1 MPLIELPDGTN
12 LFVKSNDPKDIEQA
26 KIDFTKKRNTG
37 SSGSLAGD
45 IGRGIAAG
53 VVSIPQGLV
62 TIPTTG
68 IDLLFNTEVTDNV
81 NEFFEGIKPEVEG
94 TAGKTAQII
103 AQFGIPGLGTASAL
117 SKLSK
122 AKQLGAI
129 GAVDAAVATD
139 DVDTFADMIFDK
151 ESDEERIKNL
161 AGRDAAA
168 ARLKERMQVF
178 AETASF
184 VYAAPKVVGGAFKAA
199 GAGLDIAAPA
209 VGAGL
214 DLISPYMTALANK
227 VNPDRAIAA
236 ATKADRNMFDHLR
249 KKFSYGG
256 MFEQT
261 AKNNK
266 LISDVLQAEKKYA
279 SDLGLASAD
288 AFDNI
293 RRTME
298 AAIKGGKLNDKDA
311 LEFVKSLS
319 TYRSPLLV
327 VEREFPTLTG
337 NAKKAK
343 MKQLQDESL
352 KKIKSFEGSGNK
364 IDYEGLGIDPD
375 NYVSSIVQNNKGIFA
390 QEEKLLYD
398 AVKGKEGKTIAG
410 LTLDTPFV
418 QALLDNRGFYGRTL
432 YRSMMDIGFEPTKE
446 VYDTAINKII
456 TVFDIPNSE
465 KGRSMAVQ
473 IFNDLKD
480 PHNIKNAH
488 ETPIMHV
495 NNIKGGQLKGKTLK
509 NLPEIRE
516 ALGEIRPQAYKEG
529 SEWRQALTDETVAA
543 GSTIS
548 KVAALVGN
556 IKVYDDIRYLND
568 NALAQGTTPFL
579 KTVKDLEAVNIN
591 TLDPQ
596 TKKLRNTITIKD
608 KTGKDVKYLKF
619 SDDQG
624 ALQDTYAPEV
634 FFDALTGSTKANR
647 IIAPDILMGAYKGL
661 LALKT
666 IGQYNKTLLSVG
678 AHIRNNTSIP
688 LFAAMN
694 GNLGPSA
701 DFLGTL
707 KKSFAGVLDPKG
719 KTKYNKELKEGRE
732 YGIVVGRGTQLEEIA
747 DLASYADRDIGLMK
761 KLQSNGLTGRIIKA
775 ANVAR
780 KPIERV
786 YTGSDNAARW
796 INWNGEQAKLAK
808 VIADSA
814 DDAFIPVNAAKSFSN
829 PNIQK
834 LIRLDGT
841 INIGQLRSAGDDA
854 LDKFIKG
861 EAADIALNVT
871 PTYSRTPEIVKQL
884 KFIPVFGN
892 FTAFPS
898 EIIRNTGN
906 TISRSIK
913 ELTSNNAE
921 LQKVGMRRITSA
933 LTTTVGVPAGLVAT
947 GLALTGA
954 KQEQIDAYKRSFAAP
969 WEKTATMIPT
979 STDAAGNITGFINY
993 SYTNPYDF
1001 LQRPIK
1007 AVLNAVA
1014 TGNRNEASLMSI
1026 ASNSMIDM
1034 AGEIGNPFLSTSI
1047 GANSLLEAYAGKTS
1061 TGKIIYNESDELG
1074 DKGWK
1079 STAHILN
1086 SISPTALPVSIKV
1099 DAEGTQFVPKDF
1111 VTAAASVFTGE
1122 EDLISPKGKPIDV
1135 AETMVQAFSGIKV
1148 VKPQLERS
1156 LYYKAAES
1164 KRAIR
1169 ETTNEFN
1176 RLLRSNDRKNAES
1189 FIKGYINTNEDR
1201 YNSLRTLYTAI
1212 EDARTLGVPD
1222 YAISEQLKIAKVANR
1237 DLVMLGIFKPSEVNQ
1252 DVLNFA
1258 LQGTDIKAPQNVPIG
1273 DLASAS
1279 IDLTGQSLQGQFE
1292 APNLAQPSRASQ
1304 LLREEEEKKILGI

>member
-1 MPLIELPDGTN
+1 MPLVVLEDGRR
-12 LFVKSNDPKDIEQA
+12 LFVDSNDPKEIEQA
-26 KIDFTKKRNTG
+26 KQKSMKRKRTG

-94 TAGKTAQII
+94 TAGKTAQLI

-122 AKQLGAI
+122 VKQLGAI

-184 VYAAPKVVGGAFKAA
+184 VYAAPKVVGGTLKTA
-199 GAGLDIAAPA
+199 G
-209 VGAGL
+209 VGL
-214 DLISPYMTALANK
+214 DLIAPYMSALAKKASPNE
-227 VNPDRAIAA
+227 ALAS
-236 ATKADRNMFDHLR
+236 ATKADKSLFDYLRRNFT
-249 KKFSYGG
+249 YGG
-256 MFEQT
+256 TFEQT

-266 LISDVLQAEKKYA
+266 LISDVFQTQKAYA
-279 SDLGLASAD
+279 SNLGLEIAD
-288 AFDNI
+288 AGDKI

-298 AAIKGGKLNDKDA
+298 DAVSRGGKLNDKDS
-311 LEFVKSLS
+311 LELVKSIS
-319 TYRSPLLV
+319 TYRAPLLA
-327 VEREFPTLTG
+327 VERQFPLLADDAKRIK
-337 NAKKAK
+337 AKK
-343 MKQLQDESL
+343 LQDEAF

-364 IDYEGLGIDPD
+364 IDYEALGIDPN
-375 NYVSSIVQNNKGIFA
+375 NYISSIVKNNKTIFELE
-390 QEEKLLYD
+390 QKLLFDLVSDKTNVAGLTLDKNFKDALFKNRGLYGTTLYRAIMDDGFQPSKEVYD
-398 AVKGKEGKTIAG
+398 AAINKIKTIAG
-410 LTLDTPFV
+410 LEGDPLGT
-418 QALLDNRGFYGRTL
+418 
-432 YRSMMDIGFEPTKE
+432 SK
-446 VYDTAINKII
+446 AI
-456 TVFDIPNSE
+456 
-465 KGRSMAVQ
+465 Q
-473 IFNDLKD
+473 IFDDIRN
-480 PHNIKNAH
+480 PKNSLNSY
-488 ETPIMHV
+488 ETPDLLV
-495 NNIKGGQLKGKTLK
+495 NNIKGGLLKGKTLK
-509 NLPEIRE
+509 NLPEVRE
-516 ALGEIRPQAYKEG
+516 ALGEITPLTYKEG
-529 SEWRQALTDETVAA
+529 SEWRKALVDETFAA
-543 GSTIS
+543 TSTIS
-548 KVAALVGN
+548 KIATSVGN

-579 KTVKDLEAVNIN
+579 KTVDDLTEQGIN
-591 TLDPQ
+591 TLRVPKTDP
-596 TKKLRNTITIKD
+596 
-608 KTGKDVKYLKF
+608 KTGKKLPGGLRDDVTIDGVEYVKF
-619 SDDQG
+619 NDMQG
-624 ALQDTYAPEV
+624 ALQNTYAPKV
-634 FFDALTGSTKANR
+634 FVDAVTGSSKDFMQNM
-647 IIAPDILMGAYKGL
+647 PSILKNTYKGL

-666 IGQYNKTLLSVG
+666 VGQYNKTLLSVG
-678 AHIRNNTSIP
+678 AHIRNNTSVPI
-688 LFAAMN
+688 FAAMN

-701 DFLGTL
+701 EFT
-707 KKSFAGVLDPKG
+707 KTFQKSFAGVFDPRQ
-719 KTKYNKELKEGRE
+719 KTKYNKDIKEAKE
-732 YGIVVGRGTQLEEIA
+732 YGVVVGRGTQLEEIA
-747 DLASYADRDIGLMK
+747 DLASYATEDVALMK
-761 KLQSNGLTGRIIKA
+761 KLQSKGITNKLQKA
-775 ANVAR
+775 L

-814 DDAFIPVNAAKSFSN
+814 DNTFIPVNAAKSFSN

-834 LIRLDGT
+834 FIRPDST
-841 INIGQLRSAGDDA
+841 INVGDLRSAGDDA
-854 LDKFIKG
+854 LDKFIKS

-871 PTYSRTPEIVKQL
+871 PTYSRVPEVVKQL
-884 KFIPVFGN
+884 KFIPVIGN

-906 TISRSIK
+906 TISRGVK
-913 ELTSNNAE
+913 ELASNNAE
-921 LQKVGMRRITSA
+921 LQKVGMRRLTSA
-933 LTTTVGVPAGLVAT
+933 LTTTVGVPAGLTAA
-947 GLALTGA
+947 GLALTGSD
-954 KQEQIDAYKRSFAAP
+954 KEQIDAYKRSFAAP

-979 STDAAGNITGFINY
+979 STDEAGNITGFINY

-1001 LQRPIK
+1001 LQRPVR

-1026 ASNSMIDM
+1026 AGNSMIDM
-1034 AGEIGNPFLSTSI
+1034 AGEMADPFLSTSI
-1047 GANSLLEAYAGKTS
+1047 GANALLEAKAGKTS

-1074 DKGWK
+1074 DKSWK
-1079 STAHILN
+1079 STAHVFN
-1086 SISPTALPVSIKV
+1086 SIAPTALPFSVQV
-1099 DAEGTQFVPKDF
+1099 DAEGTQFVSKDF
-1111 VTAAASVFTGE
+1111 VTAAASIFTGE

-1176 RLLRSNDRKNAES
+1176 RLLRSNNRRDAES
-1189 FIKGYINTNEDR
+1189 FVKGYINTNKDR

-1237 DLVMLGIFKPSEVNQ
+1237 DLVMLGIFKPSEINQ

-1258 LQGTDIKAPQNVPIG
+1258 LQGTDIKAPQEVPIG

-1279 IDLTGQSLQGQFE
+1279 INLTGQSLQGQFQT
-1292 APNLAQPSRASQ
+1292 PDLTPPGSSVSRASQ

>member
-1 MPLIELPDGTN
+1 MPLIKLPDGTN
-12 LFVKSNDPKDIEQA
+12 LFVKSDDPKDIEQA
-26 KIDFTKKRNTG
+26 KINFTKKRNTG

-45 IGRGIAAG
+45 IGRGIGAG
-53 VVSIPQGLV
+53 ILSIPQGLA

-94 TAGKTAQII
+94 TAGKTAQMI
-103 AQFGIPGLGTASAL
+103 AQFGVPGLGTASAL

-122 AKQLGAI
+122 VKQLGAI

-236 ATKADRNMFDHLR
+236 ATKADRNVFDHLKR
-249 KKFSYGG
+249 KFSYGG
-256 MFEQT
+256 TFEQT

-298 AAIKGGKLNDKDA
+298 GAIKGGKLNDKDA

-319 TYRSPLLV
+319 TYRAPLLV

-364 IDYEGLGIDPD
+364 IDYEALGINPD
-375 NYVSSIVQNNKGIFA
+375 NYVSSIVQSNKGIFA

-418 QALLDNRGFYGRTL
+418 QALYDNRGSYGRTL
-432 YRSMMDIGFEPTKE
+432 YRSMMDVGFEPTKE

-509 NLPEIRE
+509 NLPEIRD

-624 ALQDTYAPEV
+624 ALQDTYAPEI

-666 IGQYNKTLLSVG
+666 VGQYNKTLLSVG

-747 DLASYADRDIGLMK
+747 DVASYADRDIGLMK
-761 KLQSNGLTGRIIKA
+761 KLQSNGLTSRLAKA
-775 ANVAR
+775 VDVAR

-808 VIADSA
+808 VIADST

-834 LIRLDGT
+834 LIRPDGT
-841 INIGQLRSAGDDA
+841 INVGQLRSAGDDA
-854 LDKFIKG
+854 LDKFIKS

-921 LQKVGMRRITSA
+921 LQKVGMRRLTSA

-993 SYTNPYDF
+993 SYTNPYDY

-1014 TGNRNEASLMSI
+1014 TGNRNEASLISI
-1026 ASNSMIDM
+1026 ASNSTVDMIGEM
-1034 AGEIGNPFLSTSI
+1034 ANPFLSTSI
-1047 GANSLLEAYAGKTS
+1047 GTNALLEAKAGKTS
-1061 TGKIIYNESDELG
+1061 TGKIIYNESDQLG
-1074 DKGWK
+1074 DVMGK
-1079 STAHILN
+1079 SMVHVFN
-1086 SISPTALPVSIKV
+1086 SIAPTVLPFSVQV

-1111 VTAAASVFTGE
+1111 ATAAAAIFTGK

-1176 RLLRSNDRKNAES
+1176 RLLRSNNSRDAEG

-1237 DLVMLGIFKPSEVNQ
+1237 DLVMLGIFKPSDINK

-1258 LQGTDIKAPQNVPIG
+1258 VQGTDIKAPQDVPVG
-1273 DLASAS
+1273 DLAAAS
-1279 IDLTGQSLQGQFE
+1279 LDLTGQSLQGQFQ
-1292 APNLAQPSRASQ
+1292 APSLAQPSRASQ
-1304 LLREEEEKKILGI
+1304 LLREEEERKILGI